1 MSKRDFENYVGTHK
15 DTKTHNQV
23 NNKGSIAYMSKDNV
37 KKFSKAMEK
46 KMFNSSGIGRPYA
59 FSSVEE
65 LEKDIEEY
73 FDACREYN
81 MMPTNVSLALWLGC
95 DEDTL
100 NNHANNPNSPFFGVI
115 KSVKQYLHSLMQ
127 SGTLAGDINPVTYIF
142 LSKNY
147 YGMKD
152 DKNITVT
159 PATSNS
165 TNSQETM
172 DAIQKQ
178 IEEENV
184 PNADY
189 QED

>member
-1 MSKRDFENYVGTHK
+1 
-15 DTKTHNQV
+15 
-23 NNKGSIAYMSKDNV
+23 
-37 KKFSKAMEK
+37 
-46 KMFNSSGIGRPYA
+46 
-59 FSSVEE
+59 
-65 LEKDIEEY
+65 
-73 FDACREYN
+73 

-159 PATSNS
+159 PATSNT

-189 QED
+189 HED

>member
-1 MSKRDFENYVGTHK
+1 MSKRDFENYVETHK
-15 DTKTHNQV
+15 NTKTHNQV

-37 KKFSKAMEK
+37 KKFNKAMEK

-115 KSVKQYLHSLMQ
+115 KNVKQYLHSIMQ

-159 PATSNS
+159 PATSTS

-172 DAIQKQ
+172 DAIQRQ
-178 IEEENV
+178 IEEETV

>member
-1 MSKRDFENYVGTHK
+1 MSKRDFENYVATHK

-115 KSVKQYLHSLMQ
+115 KNVKQYLHSLMQ

-178 IEEENV
+178 LQEETV
-184 PNADY
+184 PNANY

>member
-1 MSKRDFENYVGTHK
+1 MSKRDFENYVETHK

-37 KKFSKAMEK
+37 KKFNKVMEK

-127 SGTLAGDINPVTYIF
+127 SGTLSGDINPVTYIF

-159 PATSNS
+159 PATSNT

-178 IEEENV
+178 IEEETV